1 MEPLIDLDHL
11 EPVDILL
18 VEDNPD
24 DAELTMRSLRRRH
37 LMNRLVLVTDGAA
50 ALEYLLDDRQPLP
63 RVVLLDLKLPKI
75 DGIEVLRLIR
85 ANERTKHLAVVVLTS
100 STIERDIEQAYE
112 LGANSFVS
120 KPVQFDEFQAAVE
133 HLGLYWMLLNRVP
146 GEPATPAARAAAPRG
161 EPS

>member
-1 MEPLIDLDHL
+1 MEPLIDLDDL
-11 EPVDILL
+11 EPVVILL

-37 LMNRLVLVTDGAA
+37 LMNRLVLVTDGPA
-50 ALEYLLDDRQPLP
+50 ALEYLFDDRQPLP

-75 DGIEVLRLIR
+75 DGIEVLRRIR
-85 ANERTKHLAVVVLTS
+85 ANERTKRLAVVVLTS
-100 STIERDIEQAYE
+100 STIERDIERAYE

-120 KPVQFDEFQAAVE
+120 KPVQFDEFQSAVE
-133 HLGLYWMLLNRVP
+133 QLGLYWMLLNRVP
-146 GEPATPAARAAAPRG
+146 GEPAPPAVRAAAPSG